1 MRNNLPPIHPGQFLA
16 EILGELKISQSE
28 FARAAGVS
36 AVQIS
41 YVIRGS
47 RSVSA
52 ALALRF
58 GKVLGQSPEYWLN
71 LQTAYD
77 LATAHKALR
86 PKLAGLRRLRQAA

>member
-1 MRNNLPPIHPGQFLA
+1 MRNNLPTVHPGEILA
-16 EILGELKISQSE
+16 EIIGELKISQAE

-36 AVQIS
+36 PVLVS
-41 YVIRGS
+41 YVIRGY

-52 ALALRF
+52 VLALRF

-71 LQTAYD
+71 LQTSYD
-77 LATAHKALR
+77 LATTHKALR

>member
-1 MRNNLPPIHPGQFLA
+1 MKSNLTTIHPGEFLG
-16 EILGELKISQSE
+16 EILGELKISQAA
-28 FARAAGVS
+28 FARTAGVS
-36 AVQIS
+36 PVLVS
-41 YVIRGS
+41 YLIRGS

-58 GKVLGQSPEYWLN
+58 SKVLGQSPEYWLN

-86 PKLAGLRRLRQAA
+86 PKLAGLRRLRQAE

>member
-1 MRNNLPPIHPGQFLA
+1 MRNNLPPVHPGEFLA
-16 EILGELKISQSE
+16 EIIEELKISQAE

-36 AVQIS
+36 PVLVS
-41 YVIRGS
+41 YVIRGY

-52 ALALRF
+52 VLALRF

-71 LQTAYD
+71 LQTSYD